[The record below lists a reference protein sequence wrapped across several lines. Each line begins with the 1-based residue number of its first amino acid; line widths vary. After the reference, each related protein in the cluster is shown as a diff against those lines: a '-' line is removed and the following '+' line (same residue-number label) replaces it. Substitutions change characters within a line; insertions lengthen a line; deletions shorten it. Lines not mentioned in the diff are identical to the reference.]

1 MGDQMD
7 LQRLRLSQVERALKH
22 VVIPPRPAIG
32 WIQTIRTA
40 LGMTTRQLAA
50 RLGISQSSLTALEKS
65 EADDKI
71 TLQSLRKVAD
81 ALNCDVQYVLV
92 PRSPL
97 AKAVEERAERIAF
110 DRVSRVL
117 HTMRLEDQ
125 APTAKVDKDEVVR
138 ARNNLLDAKWKT
150 LWD

>member
-22 VVIPPRPAIG
+22 AVIPPRPSIG

-40 LGMTTRQLAA
+40 IGMTTRQLAA
-50 RLGISQSSLTALEKS
+50 KVGISQSSLTALEKS

-71 TLQSLRKVAD
+71 TLHSLRKVAD

-97 AKAVEERAERIAF
+97 AKSVEERAEKIAF
-110 DRVSRVL
+110 NRVSRVL

-138 ARNNLLDAKWKT
+138 ARNKLLEAKWKT